1 MIHNIIMV
9 ALGGALGS
17 VGRYLF
23 SKAMQDNVATAFPI
37 GTMAV
42 NILGCFLIGLFYA
55 MLEKMHI
62 MNPDLQLFL
71 TVGFCGGFTTF
82 STFMNESMS
91 LFRADNLLMGALYIG
106 GSVALGMIAVVA
118 GAKIMTF

>member
-1 MIHNIIMV
+1 
-9 ALGGALGS
+9 
-17 VGRYLF
+17 
-23 SKAMQDNVATAFPI
+23 MQDNVATAFPI

-62 MNPDLQLFL
+62 MNPDLRLFL